1 MKEYN
6 INNPSLSASY
16 DDFKDSLLETRIK
29 SAREKAGLISKLFMW
44 WVYPIL

>member
-1 MKEYN
+1 MKDYN

-16 DDFKDSLLETRIK
+16 DDFKESLLEIKIK
-29 SAREKAGLISKLFMW
+29 SAREKAGLISRLFIW